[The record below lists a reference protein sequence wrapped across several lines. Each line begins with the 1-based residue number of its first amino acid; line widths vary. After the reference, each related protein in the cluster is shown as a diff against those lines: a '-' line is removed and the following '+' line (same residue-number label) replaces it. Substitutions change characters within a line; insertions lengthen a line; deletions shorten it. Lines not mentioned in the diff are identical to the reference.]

1 MNYVGIDYHKA
12 YSVLAAMNERG
23 QLLQEARIPGNSP
36 VAFDLLPFTSPLAKC
51 PLDGAEPTAGL

>member
-12 YSVLAAMNERG
+12 YSVLVTMNERG

-36 VAFDLLPFTSPLAKC
+36 VAFA
-51 PLDGAEPTAGL
+51 